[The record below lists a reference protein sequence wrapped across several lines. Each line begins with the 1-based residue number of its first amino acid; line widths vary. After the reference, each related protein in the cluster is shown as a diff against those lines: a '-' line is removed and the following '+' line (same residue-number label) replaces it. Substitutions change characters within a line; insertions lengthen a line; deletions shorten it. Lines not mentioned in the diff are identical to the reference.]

1 LKGIISEN
9 IQKNMNIFQIYI
21 RRNLSTSLPLRVKSK
36 DDITKEI
43 HQSQMQISELSSRL
57 HQLKNLISTTLQQ
70 HQQTLLLHTTL
81 TKVLYSIRVGAQV
94 FEEYEVSPVNV
105 ALADLLV
112 QRNELK
118 NMMGRAQGA
127 IDNMLTQEET
137 AEDRLDSLDA
147 FIDMDDEE
155 ATRALNKSLYS

>member
-1 LKGIISEN
+1 
-9 IQKNMNIFQIYI
+9 MNIFQIYI